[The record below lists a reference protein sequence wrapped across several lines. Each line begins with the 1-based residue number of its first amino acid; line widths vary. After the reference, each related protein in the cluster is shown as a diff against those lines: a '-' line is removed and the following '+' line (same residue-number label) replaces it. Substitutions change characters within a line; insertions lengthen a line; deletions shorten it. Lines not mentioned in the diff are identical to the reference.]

1 MRERKE
7 RWGTGGGKESGYSE
21 EKMKDK
27 KRRKEREREV
37 REKRDKMM
45 EETRYC
51 VDLHCPF
58 LLCSDGEKKYVAKRR
73 QHTVAALAGEL

>member
-27 KRRKEREREV
+27 KRRKERE
-37 REKRDKMM
+37 K
-45 EETRYC
+45 
-51 VDLHCPF
+51 
-58 LLCSDGEKKYVAKRR
+58 
-73 QHTVAALAGEL
+73 